1 MNPFRTQIKFFLEN
15 PGRLD
20 LSDVAAVFQ
29 RWIQQ
34 KSLDGLL
41 IDVADYRHVIE
52 GPGIVL
58 IGHES
63 DYALENR
70 DGRLGLLYTRKRQ
83 LQTDLQSQL
92 RTSFRFALA
101 ACALLEAEISLQPRL
116 KFRANEIEIRFPDR
130 LKLPNNSASFDQVKA
145 DLQSVLAELY
155 GADNIHYAPIQ
166 QDPRHLFTVE
176 VRGEGVAGISDLI
189 QHLQLSK
196 QV

>member
-34 KSLDGLL
+34 KALDGLL

-83 LQTDLQSQL
+83 LQTDFQSQL

-101 ACALLEAEISLQPRL
+101 
-116 KFRANEIEIRFPDR
+116 
-130 LKLPNNSASFDQVKA
+130 
-145 DLQSVLAELY
+145 
-155 GADNIHYAPIQ
+155 
-166 QDPRHLFTVE
+166 
-176 VRGEGVAGISDLI
+176 
-189 QHLQLSK
+189 
-196 QV
+196 